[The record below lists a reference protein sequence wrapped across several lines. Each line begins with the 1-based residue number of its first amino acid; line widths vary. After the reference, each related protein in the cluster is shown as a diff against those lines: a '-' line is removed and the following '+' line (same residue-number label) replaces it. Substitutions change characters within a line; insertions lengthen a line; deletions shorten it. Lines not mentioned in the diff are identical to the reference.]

1 MLRIGIDLGGTK
13 IAAGLV
19 DENRVLGPSIQEP
32 TGLPRPAGELAEAI
46 YHLAYRLLK
55 EQ

>member
-19 DENRVLGPSIQEP
+19 DEKQSAGARPFRNPRACQ
-32 TGLPRPAGELAEAI
+32 GLPESWQ
-46 YHLAYRLLK
+46 RLFTIWHTGF
-55 EQ
+55 

>member
-32 TGLPRPAGELAEAI
+32 TGLPESWQ
-46 YHLAYRLLK
+46 RLFTIWHTGF
-55 EQ
+55 

>member
-32 TGLPRPAGELAEAI
+32 TACQGLPESWQ
-46 YHLAYRLLK
+46 RLFTIWHTGF
-55 EQ
+55 